1 MNLTAAVEKVIRRIA
16 PDVGERLEKA
26 KARLAA
32 LEAEHGRLALAA
44 TLNETGATGKLAT
57 WEKQVSAAKSE
68 IGQLEAAHEVAQL
81 RDRADEARRDV
92 AVRREQ
98 YTKLEKHAAAR
109 VKAAKK
115 MSAGLA
121 LFAEGYSEFLPHTG
135 AMVDGLPSGCEWP
148 PAWAHHLSRAE
159 PAICNEMWRHSAVKQ
174 IGERGVALPG
184 AKPLNEINRYQ
195 PEMIRP
201 LAETVAESNEYLL
214 SAIRSQIE
222 TAEQIAAEMRD
233 AA

>member
-1 MNLTAAVEKVIRRIA
+1 
-16 PDVGERLEKA
+16 
-26 KARLAA
+26 
-32 LEAEHGRLALAA
+32 
-44 TLNETGATGKLAT
+44 
-57 WEKQVSAAKSE
+57 
-68 IGQLEAAHEVAQL
+68 
-81 RDRADEARRDV
+81 
-92 AVRREQ
+92 
-98 YTKLEKHAAAR
+98 
-109 VKAAKK
+109 

-159 PAICNEMWRHSAVKQ
+159 PAIANEMWRFSAVKQ

-195 PEMIRP
+195 PEMIKP
-201 LAETVAESNEYLL
+201 LAETVTESNEYLL
-214 SAIRSQIE
+214 GAIRSQIE